1 MDLLPDIKVAKLL
14 GVSLKNMKRWKS
26 IGFNRKTKSGRRIM
40 YPCFEKALKKKIIK
54 KIEDKRKLIRLYSKE
69 K

>member
-1 MDLLPDIKVAKLL
+1 MDLLPDIKVAKIL

-26 IGFNRKTKSGRRIM
+26 IGFDRKTKSGRRIM

-54 KIEDKRKLIRLYSKE
+54 KI
-69 K
+69 